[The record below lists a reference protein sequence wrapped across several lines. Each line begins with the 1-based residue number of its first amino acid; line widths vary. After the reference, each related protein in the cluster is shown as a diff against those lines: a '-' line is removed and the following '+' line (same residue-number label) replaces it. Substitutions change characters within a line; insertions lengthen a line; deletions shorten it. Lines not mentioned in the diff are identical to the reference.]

1 MKVVK
6 MLACTI
12 KGALSMGAIIMT
24 MVNAEAASRGAPAVA
39 SKAPVAKIDPLR
51 FCMNSCNDR
60 CNDANDPLAP
70 KLKAQCERMCNSD
83 IISRVAVT
91 QMSKHQTLGKQF
103 NASRNPQERDQ
114 MMMAN
119 APIYKCFAT
128 PLEEVGSETVAPV
141 AKVVS
146 APADS
151 KGDANVLGFCI
162 SKCNDKCLSNPD
174 LKNKCQVCSN
184 EREQIAK
191 MQMNRDKNFRASKPD
206 VKAEMLANA
215 PINKCFEEAAP
226 EIAAAPEDASSS
238 VKEALTQKLS
248 EMQEIVNGM

>member
-6 MLACTI
+6 MFNKMI
-12 KGALSMGAIIMT
+12 KGALSMGAIIVT
-24 MVNAEAASRGAPAVA
+24 MVGAEAAG
-39 SKAPVAKIDPLR
+39 PVVKIDPLK

-103 NASRNPQERDQ
+103 NASKNPQEREQ

-119 APIYKCFAT
+119 APIYKCFAAPVEAAAPDNIT
-128 PLEEVGSETVAPV
+128 PVAQAVV
-141 AKVVS
+141 AKVVP
-146 APADS
+146 AQADS
-151 KGDANVLGFCI
+151 NGDANVLGFCI
-162 SKCNDKCLSNPD
+162 SKCNDQCLSNPD
-174 LKNKCQVCSN
+174 LKNKCQVCAN
-184 EREQIAK
+184 EKEQIAK
-191 MQMNRDKNFRASKPD
+191 MQMNRDKNFRASTPD
-206 VKAEMLANA
+206 VKAQMLANA
-215 PINKCFEEAAP
+215 PINNCFEETAAEVAPAPEAAP
-226 EIAAAPEDASSS
+226 EGAAASA
-238 VKEALTQKLS
+238 KEALTQKLA